1 MTPHTDDLWNPI
13 SIDDAA
19 IRFAAFDVD
28 WWVAGGQAIDL
39 FLGWE
44 TRKHNDLD
52 LEMFRSDRDVLF
64 DVFAGWDFYTVSE
77 GAFSKWERGAQIAPP
92 VFGIWGRPTP
102 NDPWAV
108 EIMLAD
114 GDMTDGAA
122 TTWRFRRDNEIS
134 LPRSLLTATSQTG
147 IRYCTP
153 EVQLLYKSKQSRP
166 KDDVDMVRCL
176 HRMTSSQ
183 RTWLADAIRRG
194 DPVHSWIRLL
204 ESANSM
210 QTNDL

>member
-1 MTPHTDDLWNPI
+1 MVIMTPYPDDPWDPI
-13 SIDDAA
+13 SIDDVVS
-19 IRFAAFDVD
+19 RFATFDVD

-44 TRKHNDLD
+44 TRAQDDLD
-52 LEMFRSDRDVLF
+52 LEMFRSDRDALF
-64 DVFAGWDFYTVSE
+64 DIFSGWDLYTVSE

-102 NDPWAV
+102 HDSWAV

-114 GDMTDGAA
+114 GGVD
-122 TTWRFRRDNEIS
+122 TWRFRRDNKIS
-134 LPRSLLTATSQTG
+134 LPRSLLTATTPTG

-153 EVQLLYKSKQSRP
+153 EVQLLYKSKQNRP
-166 KDDVDMVRCL
+166 KDDIDMVRCL
-176 HRMTSSQ
+176 HRMTGAQ
-183 RTWLADAIRRG
+183 RTWLVEAIRRG
-194 DPVHSWIRLL
+194 DPTHPWIGLL

-210 QTNDL
+210 QTNER